1 MSGPRKQPGKGTKA
15 ASQKAEGSPSRP
27 GLPPQSS
34 ILAELS
40 INSPKGNRY
49 RILRT
54 SERDAT
60 DNDQDAVKDKNP
72 PG

>member
-1 MSGPRKQPGKGTKA
+1 MRGSGKQPRKGAKA
-15 ASQKAEGSPSRP
+15 RSRDGDGSPSRP

-40 INSPKGNRY
+40 IDSPRGNRY

-54 SERDAT
+54 SEKDAT
-60 DNDQDAVKDKNP
+60 DDEKDENTP
-72 PG
+72 R